1 MNKKV
6 ILMSIDGMR
15 PDGLLAC
22 GNGAAEYFMSRA
34 TYCLNAK
41 TVIPSITLPCH
52 MSLFYS
58 VIPQRHGII
67 SNTFVPQV
75 HQVKGLFEKI
85 HAMGGFSAAFY
96 GWENMRSVWPD
107 GCCRYSLFQNAYT
120 DESVDTLLTDEAIK
134 LIEEKKPDF
143 VYLYQVETDEKG
155 GHDNGWMTEEY
166 LHRVAIATD
175 NARRII
181 EKFSGEYTIVI
192 TADHGGHDRMHGTD
206 SPEDTTIPVFFIG
219 EDFTPGKALPSL
231 SILDITPT
239 VAKVMGIPAE
249 REWEGKSLI

>member
-1 MNKKV
+1 
-6 ILMSIDGMR
+6 
-15 PDGLLAC
+15 
-22 GNGAAEYFMSRA
+22 
-34 TYCLNAK
+34 
-41 TVIPSITLPCH
+41 
-52 MSLFYS
+52 
-58 VIPQRHGII
+58 
-67 SNTFVPQV
+67 
-75 HQVKGLFEKI
+75 
-85 HAMGGFSAAFY
+85 
-96 GWENMRSVWPD
+96 
-107 GCCRYSLFQNAYT
+107 
-120 DESVDTLLTDEAIK
+120 
-134 LIEEKKPDF
+134 
-143 VYLYQVETDEKG
+143 
-155 GHDNGWMTEEY
+155 MTEEY